1 MDWQQI
7 WENVQN
13 WLTNSGIKLLISIII
28 LVISFIIIN
37 RISKS
42 IAKKGT
48 KPEKLG
54 LLTKKRLDP
63 AVYRTLA
70 YVTKVILKILVV
82 LALIGYLGIDTSA
95 VSALIASL
103 GVGIGLAINGT
114 LSNMAGGILLLITHP
129 FRDGDFISANG
140 YEGTVEDI
148 FICNTKIRTCDNKV
162 VYIPNSKLSTTEI
175 INYTAKDTRRVDLN
189 FCVAYSEDF
198 EKVKGII
205 RRVAEQNPLILTD
218 PAPLVRVNEYVDNGM
233 NVFTAVWCKKEDY
246 WTVTFDMNE
255 NVKKA
260 LDENGVSVPLPQLDV
275 HLDK

>member
-28 LVISFIIIN
+28 LVFSFIIIN

-54 LLTKKRLDP
+54 RLTKKRLDP

-148 FICNTKIRTCDNKV
+148 FICNTKICTSDNKV
-162 VYIPNSKLSTTEI
+162 IYIPNSKLSTTEI

-205 RRVAEQNPLILTD
+205 RRVAEQNPLILTN
-218 PAPLVRVNEYVDNGM
+218 PAPLIRVNKYVDNGM
-233 NVFTAVWCKKEDY
+233 NIFTTVWCKNENY
-246 WTVTFDMNE
+246 WTVMFDMNE